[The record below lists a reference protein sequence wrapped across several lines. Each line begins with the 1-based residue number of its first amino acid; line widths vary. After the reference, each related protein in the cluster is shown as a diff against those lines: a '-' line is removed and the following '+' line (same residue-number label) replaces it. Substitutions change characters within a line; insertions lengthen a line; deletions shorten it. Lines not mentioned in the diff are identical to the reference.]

1 MQSGGEKVLPLNQ
14 YSFLLFLFNSFSFF
28 LYFLLS
34 LFLFPVDFFERP
46 VAKIEPK
53 SSDASV
59 IWVRAAKEKRSAIF
73 KETKKVIMIEIKSI
87 VFSGHWIASKRKTTK
102 SFIRKKNLTIWQCD
116 CKLNVVSLL
125 LTYFLLRYFWN
136 GSSFLLIATL
146 LLPRLCE
153 GKKSLKSLN
162 EKKKISSRI
171 G

>member
-1 MQSGGEKVLPLNQ
+1 LN
-14 YSFLLFLFNSFSFF
+14 
-28 LYFLLS
+28 
-34 LFLFPVDFFERP
+34 R
-46 VAKIEPK
+46 I
-53 SSDASV
+53 
-59 IWVRAAKEKRSAIF
+59 
-73 KETKKVIMIEIKSI
+73 KK
-87 VFSGHWIASKRKTTK
+87 KTTK

-125 LTYFLLRYFWN
+125 LTYFLLRYFSN